1 MALYKEM
8 VEPHL
13 DIGDKIRAVTP
24 FKPDTLAKKFR
35 RSSMLKQAASRE
47 IRQSPTPAASLCPH
61 PALKQGVKLAAPQA
75 SSASAST
82 AIPGRAAGMSP
93 AGSPAGSPASKTV
106 HAASGSDCGTPG
118 KRLMKKTGRP
128 PVPAFGTPEPKELKS
143 WQILRQ
149 TPLSPKHSED
159 NYEMSEKDE
168 NSDQEE
174 EPDRSHKHVPR
185 WCSGYLEV
193 LATQST
199 WDPDSIF
206 GSKVPTCDLDS
217 IFSLDI
223 YKQYSRERPKRR
235 RGSSGQWS
243 KDRLRAVEIRDYKRK
258 MGQVKPWN
266 ATLKSVVSSTAAGKT
281 SS

>member
-1 MALYKEM
+1 

-13 DIGDKIRAVTP
+13 DIGDKISTVTP
-24 FKPDTLAKKFR
+24 LKPTTLATKFR
-35 RSSMLKQAASRE
+35 RASMMKQAASRE

-93 AGSPAGSPASKTV
+93 AGSPASKAV
-106 HAASGSDCGTPG
+106 HAASGSDCGGTPG

-174 EPDRSHKHVPR
+174 EPDRSGKHVPR
-185 WCSGYLEV
+185 WCSDYLETLTV
-193 LATQST
+193 QSF

-243 KDRLRAVEIRDYKRK
+243 KDRLRAVEIRDYKKK

-266 ATLKSVVSSTAAGKT
+266 ATLKSAVSSTAAGT
-281 SS
+281 SSA